1 MPEIYVIAGGGWLR
15 GSLNAIVTFL
25 NTDSW
30 TIIKQIVT
38 AFSVL
43 IVGITWIRRHNIM
56 DMVGWAGVIVL
67 MTLLVGIRTPV
78 QIIDNSD
85 LTKVYQVDNVPVGL
99 ALPASL
105 TTKIGHALVQ
115 GYEMVFSLPDSV
127 TYSKTGMI
135 FGANLV
141 SRSTDFLSQ
150 NPEITTM
157 FTDYVQN
164 CVMGDIF
171 LNGKYSMEDLMNSA
185 DPYTLIF
192 SKPSPLRGLFN
203 DQNQFMT
210 CEEAVAVIKPKLAL
224 DTKTGGK
231 TWNYYVRQVFGGR
244 PNPDILFSQMVG
256 DSYNYFYGAGQ
267 SAAQIVRQNVTMNA
281 LRNGIMSYAARNGD
295 TSSLLN
301 IATTSSMEKQR
312 LAHATVGQV
321 ALRSLPM
328 SQTLI
333 VGLMIGIFPLM
344 VLGGM
349 FNAVTLNVLKGYILA
364 IMWVQTW
371 PLLYAILNSCMT
383 YYAKANGTPVVLS
396 ELSQVQIKYSDLATT
411 AGYLSMLIPPLAW
424 SMLKGLGAGFS
435 SLYSHLASSAIS
447 PATSAASGAVDGNYS
462 YANMQTENVSGFNWN
477 TNSSTVFGQMTQQLR
492 NGATATQTRSG
503 DMVLDSS
510 GAMSRLPMDIS
521 ATRQIASAQQQM
533 ARESESQAQTAL
545 SGFNS
550 SISSAWNSLQQ
561 FTGQKGNSST
571 MTSGADTSQGV
582 QENMM
587 ASKMRSAVE
596 SYAKANNISED
607 QATQE
612 LAQRAVN
619 KNAGLDASLTARGKM
634 GIEILGNGGGLE
646 TAVGGKA
653 GINWTDAESHSAS
666 SSSRATNDARHDISS
681 QASADFK
688 HGMDYFTSQK
698 ISSSGSHSENNS
710 DSKIDQLAAS
720 LSSAKSSYSQYSD
733 AHTRSHEYSEMAS
746 RTESMTGQMSENLT
760 QQFANY
766 VAKRSP
772 HNAEELLTNTSSPE
786 IASERAALARD
797 FVNEQVE
804 PNVNAHYADNKSI
817 LGAGMGGI
825 STGGNT
831 TTVQA
836 DYAGHSKEI
845 EKHAASADINHNV
858 GDKVDSMIK
867 GNEDAQFTT
876 QNQITDQSNEIS
888 SQRAELKEN
897 HERDQDKQHKKYEDE
912 KEQQNLIVGAL
923 TKEELALRAKEI
935 QEQYDK
941 KHGG

>member
-1 MPEIYVIAGGGWLR
+1 MQEIYVIAGGDWLR
-15 GSLNAIVTFL
+15 ESLNAVVTFM
-25 NTDSW
+25 NSGNW
-30 TIIKQIVT
+30 AIIKRICIGL
-38 AFSVL
+38 SVL
-43 IVGITWIRRHNIM
+43 TVAITWIRRHNIM
-56 DMVGWAGVIVL
+56 DMVGWIGVIVL

-105 TTKIGHALVQ
+105 STKIGYALVQ

-150 NPEITTM
+150 NPDITTM

-171 LNGKYSMEDLMNSA
+171 LNGKYSMEELMNSA

-192 SKPSPLRGLFN
+192 SRPSPLRGLFN
-203 DQNQFMT
+203 NQNQFLT
-210 CEEAVAVIKPKLAL
+210 CEEAAAVMKPKLAL
-224 DTKTGGK
+224 DTQTGGK

-281 LRNGIMSYAARNGD
+281 LRSGILSYAARNGD

-333 VGLMIGIFPLM
+333 VGLTIGIFPLM

-349 FNAVTLNVLKGYILA
+349 FNAVTLNVLKGYVLA

-383 YYAKANGTPVVLS
+383 FYSKANGTPVVLS

-424 SMLKGLGAGFS
+424 GMLKGLGAGLS
-435 SLYSHLASSAIS
+435 NLYSHLASSSIS
-447 PATSAASGAVDGNYS
+447 PAATAASGAVDGNYS

-477 TNSSTVFGQMTQQLR
+477 TNSSTMFGQMSQQLG

-503 DMVLDSS
+503 EMVMDSS
-510 GAMSRLPMDIS
+510 GAMSKLPVDIS
-521 ATRQIASAQQQM
+521 VTRQIASAQQQM
-533 ARESESQAQTAL
+533 ARESESQAQSAL

-561 FTGQKGNSST
+561 YTGQSGNSST
-571 MTSGADTSQGV
+571 MTTGADNSQGA
-582 QENMM
+582 QSSLM

-596 SYAKANNISED
+596 SYAKANNVSED

-612 LAQRAVN
+612 LAQRSVN
-619 KNAGLDASLTARGKM
+619 ASAGLNARLGVSGSAGVK
-634 GIEILGNGGGLE
+634 ILGTGATVEGY
-646 TAVGGKA
+646 A
-653 GINWTDAESHSAS
+653 GSSAEFKGSDTDSHSAS
-666 SSSRATNDARHDISS
+666 SGTRSSHDARHDLSS

-688 HGMDYFTSQK
+688 KGMDYFTSQK
-698 ISSSGSHSENNS
+698 VSNSGSHSQNNS
-710 DSKIDQLAAS
+710 DSNIEQLAAS

-746 RTESMTGQMSENLT
+746 RTESMSGQMSENLT
-760 QQFANY
+760 QQFAHY
-766 VAKRSP
+766 VAKQSP

-786 IASERAALARD
+786 ISSQRAALARE
-797 FVNEQVE
+797 FVNEQIE
-804 PNVNAHYADNKSI
+804 PGVNAHYADNKST
-817 LGAGMGGI
+817 LGAGMEGV
-825 STGGNT
+825 SAGGNAD
-831 TTVQA
+831 TVRSDFARHSQQIDNHA
-836 DYAGHSKEI
+836 TSAG
-845 EKHAASADINHNV
+845 INNNV
-858 GDKVDSMIK
+858 GDKVDNMIK
-867 GNEDAQFTT
+867 SNEDAQSNT
-876 QNQITDQSNEIS
+876 QNQIAGQSNEIS
-888 SQRAELKEN
+888 AQRESLKDNHTDEQMSQN
-897 HERDQDKQHKKYEDE
+897 KKFADE
-912 KEQQNLIVGAL
+912 KEVQGHVLGAS
-923 TKEELALRAKEI
+923 TKEELVQRAKDI
-935 QEQYDK
+935 QDEFNK
-941 KHGG
+941 K